1 MGKYL
6 FCKDHDNATNIIKAG
21 WVVEIADSD
30 AAPLVKS
37 GTVKKMPEKTPCKKG
52 NLDKYN
58 GCRPLDAAGIKAK
71 QQKKEIETTI
81 TMTTEPFPDNG
92 AGSDW
97 TITPVNT
104 VNA

>member
-37 GTVKKMPEKTPCKKG
+37 GTAKQIPEKKKKKKG
-52 NLDKYN
+52 NLDEYD
-58 GCRPLDAAGIKAK
+58 GCRPLDAAGIKSK
-71 QQKKEIETTI
+71 QQKAEAAAAESTS
-81 TMTTEPFPDNG
+81 
-92 AGSDW
+92 A
-97 TITPVNT
+97 
-104 VNA
+104 